1 MLVTERHSAWDS
13 TSECTPQCLGNGLET
28 KDNSGVGGVDCNRRE
43 ERADFEALEKML
55 AGRIDFSIIDDGMG
69 REIRKTVVWVMFMVK
84 QNSSPSSLTT
94 VINFWFSFLKIC
106 CSRPE
111 GKAP

>member
-1 MLVTERHSAWDS
+1 
-13 TSECTPQCLGNGLET
+13 
-28 KDNSGVGGVDCNRRE
+28 
-43 ERADFEALEKML
+43 ML

-69 REIRKTVVWVMFMVK
+69 REIRKTVVRVMFMVE
-84 QNSSPSSLTT
+84 QNFSPSSLTT